1 MANKL
6 VWGMQLPVQTLTKSI
21 REEWEVDAGV
31 GDIAAVAQAVD
42 AAGGS
47 FVGVCDH
54 VAIPD
59 IDYTKNM
66 DSQWYD
72 PISTLGYLAAVTTN
86 VRLLSTVY
94 IAAYRHP
101 LLSAKQFMTLDHLSS
116 GRTIC
121 GVGAGHVQAE
131 FEMFGVNFAERG
143 RVLDEV
149 IDAMRHAFAH
159 DKTEH
164 HGKYFSYDN
173 MVLRP
178 RPTQKMIPI
187 WIGGGGKPA
196 LRRVAERGDGWIPQG
211 NPPET
216 MQAAVDYIRSHRDKV
231 RPGKELDL
239 GLWPGN
245 IYVGRPFDDAG
256 PVLGDGEPDRIAE
269 KLRFA
274 HKLGCSVLHLHFRS
288 RTRNELC
295 DQIAAFSRDVWPLV
309 G

>member
-21 REEWEVDAGV
+21 REEWEETAGV
-31 GDIAAVAQAVD
+31 ADIAAVAQTVD
-42 AAGGS
+42 EAGGD

-66 DSQWYD
+66 DTQWYD
-72 PISTLGYLAAVTTN
+72 PISTLGYLAASTKR

-101 LLSAKQFMTLDHLSS
+101 LLSAKQFMTLDHLSG
-116 GRTIC
+116 GRLIC

-131 FEMFGVNFAERG
+131 FEMFGVDFASRG

-149 IDAMRHAFAH
+149 IDAMRHAFVNP
-159 DKTEH
+159 KTEH
-164 HGKYFSYDN
+164 HGAHFEYDN

-178 RPTQKMIPI
+178 RPTQEMIPI

-216 MQAAVDYIRSHRDKV
+216 MQAAVDYIRSHRDTV

-245 IYVGRPFDDAG
+245 IYVGKPFDGAG
-256 PVLGDGEPDRIAE
+256 TVIGDGEPERIAE

-274 HKLGCSVLHLHFRS
+274 HTLGCSVLHLHFRS
-288 RTRNELC
+288 RTRAELC
-295 DQIAAFSRDVWPLV
+295 DQIAGFGRDVWPLV